1 MKTVVHVNQ
10 HIIRSNSE
18 TGEREPVLTVK
29 TYLAFQKA
37 KARYEEEFR
46 RFKCGITPL
55 SPEHFWPMAD
65 TLRKV
70 LLKTMGHRQERVAEA
85 AADEFFRLAVIG
97 ELQWQLPAAVHFALS
112 YRHYQQLA
120 YAGGDECKFSF
131 DRGDDGYG
139 DLMDAVVILGR
150 EFNKRLHAGR
160 FYDLPD
166 FNQAVSDAA
175 RLSVGEFPS
184 TYADDPVGNR
194 TALESKFRGLI
205 VRGEN
210 YFAMT
215 LEDEAERRVASEALK
230 NERDSDG

>member
-1 MKTVVHVNQ
+1 MTVTIDTLDGINA
-10 HIIRSNSE
+10 E
-18 TGEREPVLTVK
+18 A
-29 TYLAFQKA
+29 LAFQKA
-37 KARYEEEFR
+37 KARYEKEFR
-46 RFKCGITPL
+46 RFKCGVTPL

-65 TLRKV
+65 VFRKV
-70 LLKTMGHRQERVAEA
+70 LLKTMAYRQERVAEA

-112 YRHYQQLA
+112 YRHYKQLA

-150 EFNKRLHAGR
+150 EFNERLHAGR

-166 FNQAVSDAA
+166 FTQAVSDACA
-175 RLSVGEFPS
+175 ASISVDEFPF

-194 TALESKFRGLI
+194 MALESKLRGLI

-215 LEDEAERRVASEALK
+215 LEDEAERRVASEALQ
-230 NERDSDG
+230 NERESDG

>member
-1 MKTVVHVNQ
+1 MSVTIDILDGINA
-10 HIIRSNSE
+10 E
-18 TGEREPVLTVK
+18 A
-29 TYLAFQKA
+29 LAFQKA
-37 KARYEEEFR
+37 KARYEKEFR
-46 RFKCGITPL
+46 RFKCEVTPL

-65 TLRKV
+65 VFRKV
-70 LLKTMGHRQERVAEA
+70 LLKAMLHRQERVAEA
-85 AADEFFRLAVIG
+85 AAYEFFRLAVIG

-150 EFNKRLHAGR
+150 EFNERLHAGR

-166 FNQAVSDAA
+166 FNNAMSAVCND
-175 RLSVGEFPS
+175 SVSAGEFPF
-184 TYADDPVGNR
+184 TYTDDPVGNR
-194 TALESKFRGLI
+194 MALASRLRVMI

-230 NERDSDG
+230 NERDSNG

>member
-1 MKTVVHVNQ
+1 MTVTIDILDGINA
-10 HIIRSNSE
+10 E
-18 TGEREPVLTVK
+18 A
-29 TYLAFQKA
+29 LAFQKA
-37 KARYEEEFR
+37 KARYEKEFR
-46 RFKCGITPL
+46 RFKCGVTPL

-65 TLRKV
+65 VFRKV
-70 LLKTMGHRQERVAEA
+70 LLKTMAYRQERVAEA

-97 ELQWQLPAAVHFALS
+97 ELQWQLPSAVHFALS

-139 DLMDAVVILGR
+139 DLMDAVVSLGR
-150 EFNKRLHAGR
+150 EFNERLHAGR

-166 FNQAVSDAA
+166 FNQAVSDACA
-175 RLSVGEFPS
+175 ASISVDEFPF

-194 TALESKFRGLI
+194 MALEGKLRGLI

-210 YFAMT
+210 YFAGT
-215 LEDEAERRVASEALK
+215 LEDEAERRVASEALR
-230 NERDSDG
+230 NERESDG

>member
-1 MKTVVHVNQ
+1 MTVTTDILDSINA
-10 HIIRSNSE
+10 E
-18 TGEREPVLTVK
+18 A
-29 TYLAFQKA
+29 LAFKQA
-37 KARYEEEFR
+37 KAQYEKAFLT
-46 RFKCGITPL
+46 FKAGVPPL
-55 SPEHFWPMAD
+55 APEHFWPMAEAF
-65 TLRKV
+65 RQV
-70 LLKTMGHRQERVAEA
+70 LLKTMAYRQERVAEA

-150 EFNKRLHAGR
+150 EFNERLHAGR

-166 FNQAVSDAA
+166 FNQAVSDACA
-175 RLSVGEFPS
+175 ASISVDEFPF
-184 TYADDPVGNR
+184 TYADDPVGSR
-194 TALESKFRGLI
+194 MALEGKLRGLI

-215 LEDEAERRVASEALK
+215 LEDEAERRVASEALR
-230 NERDSDG
+230 NERESDG

>member
-1 MKTVVHVNQ
+1 MSVTIDILDGVNA
-10 HIIRSNSE
+10 E
-18 TGEREPVLTVK
+18 A
-29 TYLAFQKA
+29 LAFQKA

-70 LLKTMGHRQERVAEA
+70 LLRTMLYRQERVAEA
-85 AADEFFRLAVIG
+85 AAEEFLRLAAIG
-97 ELQWQLPAAVHFALS
+97 KSPWSVSAAVHFCLS
-112 YRHYQQLA
+112 YDHYTSLA

-150 EFNKRLHAGR
+150 EFNELLHAGR
-160 FYDLPD
+160 FYDLTD
-166 FNQAVSDAA
+166 FNSAVDDLCNTSASA
-175 RLSVGEFPS
+175 GEFPF

-194 TALESKFRGLI
+194 MALASRLRRM
-205 VRGEN
+205 VLSGEN
-210 YFAMT
+210 YFAMS
-215 LEDEAERRVASEALK
+215 LEDEAAKRVAIQALK
-230 NERDSDG
+230 AERGR